1 MSGPILGLFRNVMS
15 IVLLVLVIF
24 PATVQAAQINTGD
37 YSFYSG
43 DYNNDGLKDIILIPI
58 QRIVTF
64 GSPILI
70 TADVTGL
77 PIVYQARSDGKFTTI
92 HPASA
97 SVISALALEPL
108 QYELFFAD
116 FNGDGVL
123 DILFQSHTNNAQ
135 TFIVYVDETGSAVK
149 TLSYLGYQGVSKTA
163 ATVEIKDLQGDG
175 IADIVFT
182 LNGGSTK
189 FAFGGSAFIQ
199 ASDLQINNVVPG
211 AQVDPLFDGAFQ
223 VDESGAAT
231 YSFDIELPPVP
242 SGMQPDFGINY
253 SSSAGNGT
261 LGVGWGITG
270 ESAITRCPTSYVE
283 DGYVDGV
290 DFDGNDQFCLDGI
303 RLVLKSGVHGQNG
316 AEYRL
321 ANDNAQ
327 RIFIRGSLAGSPQ
340 KFEVQSPKGAKS
352 FYGEAA
358 DSRFGTLAGNV
369 SIWSLSSNQNV
380 FGDFVSYSYNT
391 DKSTGEHYLV
401 NTSYAQYQVVFE
413 YEDRPDIS
421 SGFIAPALK
430 SVQKKRL
437 KKILVNRPDKTLV
450 YYTFSFS
457 NNSDGQGA
465 NHSYLNA
472 INVCIS
478 ETQCKL
484 ATRWHWT
491 EFKADSFWTV
501 LDPMN
506 KGMIDDWN
514 DYSFTL
520 GEWNH
525 DGLTDVLWQERS
537 VGYNNWFFA
546 RGDGGFNAAELLPR
560 SQVDYGVM
568 DAGDW
573 NGDGLDDAMFFDPVS
588 GNTDWF
594 MNSRVAPASFASQ
607 KFNIPIANAKN
618 RALTYGDW
626 NGDGLTDILAYE
638 NSTGNNT
645 WFVNNGSTTFSVS
658 DLSID
663 PVVIDG
669 KWWTTGDWNGDGI
682 DDFFWY
688 DKGDGRNRWYVNNT
702 DWQGGATKLSFRLE
716 DNPVAAADIAPG
728 TSASNIYFLFGDW
741 NSDGFQDF
749 MTIRKDTGQNTWFVN
764 DGTVHFEKYTNLI
777 QPSYLAGFTAFN
789 FADWNGDGLLDL
801 MVHAAIS
808 GANYFFVGTGQL
820 SFSPSVLAITPGEI
834 DQTCTIRVG
843 DFDANGTNDFM
854 CYGSELGDNRWYYSQ
869 GERMAVIDRFMD
881 PMGDETIINYELL
894 NKTSAYTREYTDEAF
909 VSTVTPAMKVVTK
922 VTTDNGVGGQHVT
935 KYKYAG
941 YKVHTRG
948 YGELGFHKTEAID
961 GLSGIRAITEYSQD
975 YLGRTVGMVTRTEA
989 RYVKN
994 GQDIKLNETVNTN
1007 AVREIAYNG
1016 KTVRMPYL
1024 SHQEVSSWD
1033 LVTGELIGTVEAD
1046 FIYDQYG
1053 NLQTN
1058 TTTTSDPVSGDV
1070 FSSVKYTEYHPVQE
1084 SPYFVGRVSRIES
1097 TSSGPG
1103 TPETG
1108 PLTAKRTTSFE
1119 YNLDGTPS
1127 MQVVEP
1133 LNAKALTTS
1142 FEYNAK
1148 GQVTKT
1154 TTSAAGMTSR
1164 VATVVYDAEGR
1175 ESQQINALGHITKFS
1190 YENLDYTWLRTKTL
1204 DPNLRPTVT
1213 TYDAWGRT
1221 PTITAADGTSIT
1233 QITYWCDEN
1242 CEEGEVYY
1250 SKTTPS
1256 VGKPS
1261 FVFFDKEG
1269 REVRKSAFGFDGTN
1283 EGRLVHVRTEYNAI
1297 GKIAR
1302 HSEPHFD
1309 GEAPQWNQTWYDDL
1323 GRPQVAYDSSGNP
1336 MTYVHLGRTVM
1347 STNALGQSKTVE
1359 TNAQGQTVKVTDS
1372 IGKTI
1377 EYAYRPFGELSYTKD
1392 SLGNV
1397 TRATFDIFGNKI
1409 SMQDPDKGSWI
1420 YEYDNFGQLLKQTDA
1435 RGWVTYHEYDK
1446 LGRMT
1451 KRVDRYGTANAETS
1465 TWEYDLATLGT
1476 TTNKALGMLNRSVKG
1491 AFIETYQFDT
1501 LGRPTKTN
1509 TTIDAI
1515 VYTTATTY
1523 DTYSRP
1529 LTFAYPGT
1537 GLTIKNE
1544 YHPTLGMLQRVKN
1557 NSTGAEYW
1565 ELQET
1570 NARGQASL
1578 IQLGNLMQTSRTFN
1592 EQTGYLESIISY
1604 VAGQGTNLQE
1614 VAFEFDAVGNLKER
1628 SDLVQSVTETLAY
1641 DDLNRLVSSH
1651 TTTPLQ
1657 SYYDSVTYD
1666 DTGNIMSKSGVGTY
1680 TYGGTCNSIKAGPHA
1695 VTSIV
1700 GAVGEKN
1707 ATYCY
1712 DQNGN
1717 MLSGDSRTLTYT
1729 AQDVPKKIV
1738 KGSNSVE
1745 FFYGPN
1751 QERYKRIDIENGVIT
1766 TTVNIGGYE
1775 KIKAGSDTITKYYL
1789 GGFAVITKKNSEA
1802 LKTQYL
1808 LTDHQGS
1815 IVAAVDPLGAV
1826 NERMAFDAWGKRR
1839 AVSWAPMSFTDL
1851 YAFKSTTTK
1860 RGYTGHEHVDSMGL
1874 IHMNGRVYDPVIGRF
1889 LSADPFVQDATN
1901 SQSLNRYSYV
1911 MNNPL
1916 SMTDPSGFF
1925 WKKLKSAFKKIA
1937 RAAAKVVKAV
1947 VRAVAIVAIGPFYA
1961 SYKLHQAMWDAA
1973 KRGLQNKYIAAV
1985 AQIAGCYFA
1994 APLCPLI
2001 SGMITS
2007 VAAYGAT
2014 GDWGVALRAGL
2025 TAAASTAVSAG
2036 MSSAIGNVKDVVGNT
2051 LLHGVGGAILAKAQG
2066 GSARSGFISGFV
2078 SALASNVMT
2087 GPDGKPAGFGGKA
2100 GRTAIASIAGG
2111 LGSKWSGGDAAFGA
2125 FNGAVGHLFNGEDA
2139 LGTHS
2144 GSNDDGGL
2152 YGKFLRQLI
2161 NSPEVNEAVDQ
2172 LFFAEDAPI
2181 SIEMLLARGS
2191 LKSGIDGTGDVY
2203 SKFSAKVGIYSVSGN
2218 VGKDGELFDVSVSV
2232 GVTVKFSNAEL
2243 GVKVDV
2249 NKFAN
2254 VAAKGIAYG
2263 AVKGVSS
2270 NSGYSG
2276 RAYNLLQNRDEYIN
2290 NQSNY

>member
-1 MSGPILGLFRNVMS
+1 MS
-15 IVLLVLVIF
+15 IVLLVLLIF
-24 PATVQAAQINTGD
+24 SATVQAAQINTED

-43 DYNNDGLKDIILIPI
+43 DYNNDGLKDIILAPKP
-58 QRIVTF
+58 RVVTF
-64 GSPILI
+64 GIPIMVA
-70 TADVTGL
+70 ADLTGL
-77 PIVYQARSDGKFTTI
+77 PIVFQARSDGKFDTI
-92 HPASA
+92 HPAVA
-97 SVISALALEPL
+97 SVISALTLEPL
-108 QYELFFAD
+108 QYELYFAD

-135 TFIVYVDETGSAVK
+135 TFIVYADGSGSYAK
-149 TLSYLGYQGVSKTA
+149 TLSYLGYQGISKAA

-175 IADIVFT
+175 ISDIVFT

-199 ASDLQINNVVPG
+199 ASDLQLNNVVPG

-242 SGMQPDFGINY
+242 SGMKPDFGINY

-261 LGVGWGITG
+261 LGVGWSITG

-303 RLVLKSGVHGQNG
+303 RLVLKAGVHGQDG

-327 RIFIRGSLAGSPQ
+327 RIFVRGTSAGGPQ
-340 KFEVQSPKGAKS
+340 KFEVQSPKGAKT
-352 FYGEAA
+352 FYGETA
-358 DSRFGTLAGNV
+358 DSRFGTVAGNV
-369 SIWSLSSNQNV
+369 AIWSLSSNQNV
-380 FGDFVSYSYNT
+380 FGDIVSYSYNT
-391 DKSTGEHYLV
+391 NKSTGEHYLV
-401 NTSYAQYQVVFE
+401 NASYGQYQVVFN
-413 YEDRPDIS
+413 YEDRPDVS
-421 SGFIAPALK
+421 SGYIAPALK

-437 KKILVNRPDKTLV
+437 KKILINRPDKTLV

-457 NNSDGQGA
+457 NNADGQGA

-478 ETQCKL
+478 DTQCKL

-491 EFKADSFWTV
+491 EFKSDNFRVV

-506 KGMIDDWN
+506 KGMIDDWD

-537 VGYNNWFFA
+537 AGYNNWFFA
-546 RGDGGFNAAELLPR
+546 TGDGGFNAAELLPR
-560 SQVDYGVM
+560 SQVDYGIM
-568 DAGDW
+568 DGGDW
-573 NGDGLDDAMFFDPVS
+573 NGDGLDDAMFFDPNS
-588 GNTDWF
+588 GNADWF
-594 MNSRVAPASFASQ
+594 INSRSSPKSFTPVRFFDAGL
-607 KFNIPIANAKN
+607 AKN
-618 RALTYGDW
+618 KGLSYGEW
-626 NGDGLTDILAYE
+626 NGDGLTDILVYQA
-638 NSTGNNT
+638 STGNNT
-645 WFVNNGSTTFSVS
+645 WLVNNGNLTFSAT
-658 DLSID
+658 DLPIF
-663 PVVIDG
+663 PGVIDG

-688 DKGDGRNRWYVNNT
+688 DKGDGRNRWYVNDTN
-702 DWQGGATKLSFRLE
+702 WQAGATSLHFSLV

-728 TSASNIYFLFGDW
+728 TSTSNIYFLFGDW

-749 MTIRKDTGQNTWFVN
+749 MTVRKDTGQNTWFVN
-764 DGTVHFEKYTNLI
+764 DGTVHFEKYTNII

-808 GANYFFVGTGQL
+808 GSSRFFVGTGQL

-948 YGELGFHKTEAID
+948 YGDLGFRKLESID
-961 GLSGIRAITEYSQD
+961 TTTGIRAITEYSQD
-975 YLGRTVGMVTRTEA
+975 YLGHTVGMVTRTES

-994 GQDIKLNETVNTN
+994 GQDIKLNETINTN

-1016 KTVRMPYL
+1016 MTVRMPYL
-1024 SHQEVSSWD
+1024 AHQEVSSWD
-1033 LVTGELIGTVEAD
+1033 LVTGELIGSVAAD
-1046 FIYDQYG
+1046 FTYDQYG
-1053 NLQTN
+1053 NLLTN
-1058 TTTTSDPVSGDV
+1058 TTTTSDPVTGDV
-1070 FSSVKYTEYHPVQE
+1070 FSSVKSTQYYPVQE
-1084 SPYFVGRVSRIES
+1084 SPYFVGLVKRIDS

-1108 PLTAKRTTSFE
+1108 PLTMTRATSFE
-1119 YNLDGTPS
+1119 YNLDGTPKK
-1127 MQVVEP
+1127 QVVEP
-1133 LNAKALTTS
+1133 DNAKALTTS

-1148 GQVTKT
+1148 GQVTTT

-1164 VATVVYDAEGR
+1164 VATVVYDADGR
-1175 ESQQINALGHITKFS
+1175 ESQQINALGHKTQFF
-1190 YENLDYTWLRTKTL
+1190 YENLDYPWLRTKTL

-1213 TYDAWGRT
+1213 TYDAWGRA

-1269 REVRKSAFGFDGTN
+1269 REVRKSAYGFDGTN

-1336 MTYVHLGRTVM
+1336 MTYIHLGRTVM
-1347 STNALGQSKTVE
+1347 STNALGQSKIVE

-1392 SLGNV
+1392 SLGNI
-1397 TRATFDIFGNKI
+1397 TRATFDIFGNKV
-1409 SMQDPDKGSWI
+1409 SMQDPDKGSWT

-1465 TWEYDLATLGT
+1465 TWEYDLATLGASA
-1476 TTNKALGMLNRSVKG
+1476 NKALGMLNKSAKG
-1491 AFIETYQFDT
+1491 AFIETYEFDT

-1509 TTIDAI
+1509 TFIDAI
-1515 VYTTATTY
+1515 AYTTATTY
-1523 DTYSRP
+1523 DSYSRP
-1529 LTFAYPGT
+1529 VTLAYPGT

-1614 VAFEFDAVGNLKER
+1614 MAFEFDAIGNLKER
-1628 SDLVQSVTETLAY
+1628 SDLVQNVSETLAY

-1666 DTGNIMSKSGVGTY
+1666 DTGNIMTKSGVGTY

-1745 FFYGPN
+1745 FFYGPS
-1751 QERYKRIDIENGVIT
+1751 QERYKRIDIENGVTT

-1775 KIKAGSDTITKYYL
+1775 KIKTGSDTITKYYL

-1815 IVAAVDPLGAV
+1815 IVASVDPLGAV
-1826 NERMAFDAWGKRR
+1826 SERMAFDAWGKRR

-1925 WKKLKSAFKKIA
+1925 WKKLKNAFKKIA
-1937 RAAAKVVKAV
+1937 RAVVKAVKAV
-1947 VRAVAIVAIGPFYA
+1947 VRAVAIVALGPIYA
-1961 SYKLHQAMWDAA
+1961 TYKLQWNLA
-1973 KRGLQNKYIAAV
+1973 KRALQNKYIAAV
-1985 AQIAGCYFA
+1985 AQIVGCALTTPAGCA
-1994 APLCPLI
+1994 VI
-2001 SGMITS
+2001 SGVISAT
-2007 VAAYGAT
+2007 AAYGAT
-2014 GDWGVALRAGL
+2014 GDWGAALRAGV
-2025 TAAASTAVSAG
+2025 TAAATSYISAKAAGGIHTATDAIASTTKNVLIGKVFNTVAHGALAGAISRATGGSFKSGFIAGAAGAAVSNALSDGFNPGDGSTNWNANGKALGFAGRTAVSA
-2036 MSSAIGNVKDVVGNT
+2036 
-2051 LLHGVGGAILAKAQG
+2051 
-2066 GSARSGFISGFV
+2066 
-2078 SALASNVMT
+2078 
-2087 GPDGKPAGFGGKA
+2087 
-2100 GRTAIASIAGG
+2100 IAGG
-2111 LGSKWSGGDAAFGA
+2111 LGAKWSGGDAAFGA
-2125 FNGAVGHLFNGEDA
+2125 FQAALGHLYNAEK
-2139 LGTHS
+2139 TPE
-2144 GSNDDGGL
+2144 NPGGL
-2152 YGKFLRQLI
+2152 DPYSG
-2161 NSPEVNEAVDQ
+2161 
-2172 LFFAEDAPI
+2172 DAA
-2181 SIEMLLARGS
+2181 SEQ
-2191 LKSGIDGTGDVY
+2191 K
-2203 SKFSAKVGIYSVSGN
+2203 
-2218 VGKDGELFDVSVSV
+2218 
-2232 GVTVKFSNAEL
+2232 GV
-2243 GVKVDV
+2243 
-2249 NKFAN
+2249 
-2254 VAAKGIAYG
+2254 YG
-2263 AVKGVSS
+2263 ADAIESTSALSTAISTPVGDMDILGGFSYNAFMQVIGVVEGMTRTMGLVTTTLGANEVITPTKGYDGSARAVSELAAS
-2270 NSGYSG
+2270 TPALYFM
-2276 RAYNLLQNRDEYIN
+2276 DEKTIEN
-2290 NQSNY
+2290 IITLGGSKK